1 MNQKRLIEI
10 SLFAIIVV
18 WLSCFSC
25 VICVSMIRNNRAAQ
39 TPEQTT
45 TAPSTTVQTTT
56 APTTTLPTT
65 EKLIVG
71 GNVVATTVVVDD
83 PEWLKEQ
90 EASIQASKLADE
102 ISNSLTTTAP
112 TTAKNSYPVPK
123 TKDEIIDAYINGVN
137 KVKDTENFTLYKD
150 DTLNLVFD
158 ELPGGSIIQGF
169 ADSLVADNQKA
180 PITYNFVGGTD
191 SATGKTPLSAI
202 APLDSYASVNHG
214 AVKTATATPNTD
226 GGYTVK
232 LVLQDEEQTHI
243 SAAPNNA
250 TTVEVIDVSP
260 LLPAGATLSNLS
272 INYKATTITATFNNK
287 GRLVYMEHYLCVD
300 RAEGTGGYGPIAATM
315 KMHGDFTSK
324 YTFTY

>member
-25 VICVSMIRNNRAAQ
+25 VICVSMIRNSRPAE
-39 TPEQTT
+39 TTTQTT
-45 TAPSTTVQTTT
+45 TVPSTTAPTTILTT
-56 APTTTLPTT
+56 APTTT
-65 EKLIVG
+65 EKLLVG

-83 PEWLKEQ
+83 PQWLIDQ

-112 TTAKNSYPVPK
+112 TTAKNGYPVPK
-123 TKDEIIDAYINGVN
+123 TKEEIIDAYITAVN
-137 KVKDTENFTLYKD
+137 KVKNTENFTLYKD

-158 ELPGGSIIQGF
+158 ELPGGSLIQSF

-180 PITYNFVGGTD
+180 PITYKFSGGVD
-191 SATGKTPLSAI
+191 PATGKTPLAAI
-202 APLDSYASVNHG
+202 APLNSFASLNDDG
-214 AVKTATATPNTD
+214 VKTATASPKAD
-226 GGYTVK
+226 GGYTLK
-232 LVLQDEEQTHI
+232 LVLEDEVQTHI

-260 LLPAGATLSNLS
+260 LVPAGATLSDLS

-287 GRLVYMEHYLCVD
+287 GNLVYMEHYLCVD
-300 RAEGTGGYGPIAATM
+300 KAEGTGGIGPLTATM